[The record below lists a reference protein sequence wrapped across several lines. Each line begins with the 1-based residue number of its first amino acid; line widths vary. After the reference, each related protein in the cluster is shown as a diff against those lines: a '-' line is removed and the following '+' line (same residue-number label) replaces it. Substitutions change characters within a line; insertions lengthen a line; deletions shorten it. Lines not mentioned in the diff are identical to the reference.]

1 MSLVNEKQ
9 VQRRSQYIKGHD
21 MTLSEVA
28 TYFGVHRNSVHETE
42 VRALRKFKI
51 EIEKRGYKM
60 EDFFR

>member
-1 MSLVNEKQ
+1 
-9 VQRRSQYIKGHD
+9 